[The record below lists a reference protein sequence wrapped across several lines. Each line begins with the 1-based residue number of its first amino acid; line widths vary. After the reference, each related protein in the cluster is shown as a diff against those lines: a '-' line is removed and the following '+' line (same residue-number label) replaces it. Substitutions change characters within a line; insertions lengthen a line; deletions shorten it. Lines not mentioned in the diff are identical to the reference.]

1 MEIDEDV
8 VKRQLS
14 IWLASYKCE
23 VYWEKKNQYKYPI
36 FKAVNANGGT
46 ANKPDLLILRNG
58 RCYLCEVKNGNS
70 VSNVCDSLPQ
80 ILMYSKSDNHYMING
95 KEIKPDGYLVATQY
109 SIHGH
114 LFPPFVDVIR
124 PPETMGDGRIS
135 AIKRGELPKH
145 EHVVTEVYTRL
156 LWRLGSESSEPIG
169 VLLSD
174 ILNNDFSISPMY
186 QYKHGKQ
193 QGIEVWA

>member
-1 MEIDEDV
+1 MEIDEEV

-14 IWLASYKCE
+14 IWLSSFKCD
-23 VYWEKKNQYKYPI
+23 VYWEKKNKYGYPI
-36 FKAVNANGGT
+36 FKAVNADGGT
-46 ANKPDLLILRNG
+46 ANKPDLLIIRNG

-80 ILMYSKSDNHYMING
+80 ILMYSCSDNRYTIDG
-95 KEIKPDGYLVATQY
+95 DEIRPVGYLVATQY

-114 LFPPFVDVIR
+114 LFPPFVDVLR
-124 PPETMGDGRIS
+124 PPETMGDGRIG
-135 AIKRGELPKH
+135 AIRRGELPKN

-156 LWRLGSESSEPIG
+156 LWRLGCESGESIG

-174 ILNNDFSISPMY
+174 ALNNEMSVSPLY